1 MAKKREFS
9 WTFANWREL
18 ATLIAALPEDVKNQ
32 PVMFGDVR
40 GDNER
45 DAFAVNEIGTVN
57 DKNLY
62 INQSSQQE
70 EDYVKP
76 GTVMLFT

>member
-1 MAKKREFS
+1 MAKKFS
-9 WTFANWREL
+9 KSFSSWREL
-18 ATLIAALPEDVKNQ
+18 ADIILSLPPEVQKQ
-32 PVMFGDVR
+32 RVMFGDVR
-40 GDNER
+40 GDKER
-45 DAFAVNEIGTVN
+45 DTFSVNEIGTVN
-57 DKNLY
+57 DKRLY